1 MYFFLRS
8 NAEHMAEANNA
19 VECLSRMYFR
29 YVENIRQKEVK
40 IFYSEEGEEIGSK
53 IVILKIENESVC
65 NRLKDER
72 GLVLFTSPSVL
83 SSKSGLFRS
92 SIFIS
97 WFEDDDD
104 TAIFASKLE
113 IKDNRNSLNLQR
125 RNFIA
130 SYNSVQAY
138 GQTEKAALEN
148 LRLKL
153 NAYHLTDGIRTY
165 RSHPRRIYYQGPF
178 NFIDDLQFNTYTT
191 RVDEVLDGNIDLLKE
206 DEYNVR

>member
-1 MYFFLRS
+1 
-8 NAEHMAEANNA
+8 MAEANNA

-29 YVENIRQKEVK
+29 YVAIICEEEVE
-40 IFYSEEGEEIGSK
+40 IVYSEEGEETGLK
-53 IVILKIENESVC
+53 MVILKIENENVC
-65 NRLKDER
+65 NRLKEES
-72 GLVLFTSPSVL
+72 GLVLFTSL
-83 SSKSGLFRS
+83 SISASKPGLFRS
-92 SIFIS
+92 AIFID

-104 TAIFASKLE
+104 TAIFTSKLE

-130 SYNSVQAY
+130 SYDSVRAY

-153 NAYHLTDGIRTY
+153 NAYHLINGIRAY
-165 RSHPRRIYYQGPF
+165 RSHQRRIYYQGPF

-191 RVDEVLDGNIDLLKE
+191 KADEVLDGNIDLLKE
-206 DEYNVR
+206 DKYKVR